1 MKIAIAGLGTV
12 GAETARQLIHHH
24 DQMAQ
29 RSGMTMT
36 VTAVSARDAGRDRG
50 FSMEGIAFEQD
61 PVALARRDDVDL
73 VVELIGGENG
83 PALDLIEAAL
93 SNGKSVVTA
102 NKALLAKHGARLA
115 ALAEASG
122 LALAGEA
129 SVAGGIPS
137 LKMLREGLVANRIS
151 RISGILNGT
160 CNYILSTMETTG
172 RDFDDVLNE
181 AQELGYAEAD
191 PSFDVDGIDA
201 AHKLALLTAIGYGVE
216 PDFDAISITGIR
228 GVSAIDIAAA
238 KNFGYAIRLLA
249 IAENH
254 QGSITASVQP
264 TMVALS
270 SGLAKVD
277 GPLNAVAI
285 DGEPIGSVIAIG
297 PGAGAG
303 PTASAVLADIVD
315 VASGRAAPFFGAKA
329 SELSPATASNIGEV
343 CRFYLRLTVYD
354 RPGVLADVTAVL
366 RDHNISVESLL
377 QQGRSDEGVHGTV
390 PVVLTTH
397 DTESQSMSAAIEEIK
412 KLDAVT
418 AEPTLMVISGDSA
431 HHDET

>member
-24 DQMAQ
+24 DQIAQ

-36 VTAVSARDAGRDRG
+36 VTAVSARDANRDRG
-50 FSMEGIAFEQD
+50 FSMDGIAFEQD
-61 PVALARRDDVDL
+61 PVWLASRDDVDV
-73 VVELIGGENG
+73 VVELIGGEDG

-93 SNGKSVVTA
+93 ANGKSVVTA

-115 ALAEASG
+115 AAAEDKG

-172 RDFDDVLNE
+172 RDFDDVLSE
-181 AQELGYAEAD
+181 AQALGYAEAD

-201 AHKLALLTAIGYGVE
+201 AHKLALLTAIGYGVV
-216 PDFDAISITGIR
+216 PDFNAISITGIR
-228 GVSAIDIAAA
+228 SVSAVDIAAA

-254 QGSITASVQP
+254 QGAITASVQP
-264 TMVALS
+264 TMVPLS

-303 PTASAVLADIVD
+303 ATASAVLADIVD
-315 VASGRAAPFFGAKA
+315 VATGRAAPFFGAKA
-329 SELSPATASNIGEV
+329 ATLSKASASNTGEV
-343 CRFYLRLTVYD
+343 CRFYLCLTVYD

-377 QQGRSDEGVHGTV
+377 QQGRADEGVNGTV

-397 DTESQSMSAAIEEIK
+397 DTQSPSMLAAIEEIK

-418 AEPTLMVISGDSA
+418 AEPTVMVISGDAA
-431 HHDET
+431 HYDES

>member
-24 DQMAQ
+24 DQIAQ

-73 VVELIGGENG
+73 VVELIGGEDG

-181 AQELGYAEAD
+181 AQEFGYAEAD

-264 TMVALS
+264 TMVPLS

-315 VASGRAAPFFGAKA
+315 VAAGRAAPFFGAKA